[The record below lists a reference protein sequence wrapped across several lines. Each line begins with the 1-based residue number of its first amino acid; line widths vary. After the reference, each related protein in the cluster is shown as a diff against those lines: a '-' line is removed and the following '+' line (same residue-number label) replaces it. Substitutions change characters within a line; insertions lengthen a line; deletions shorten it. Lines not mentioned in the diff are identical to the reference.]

1 MRFRPSDLA
10 AFVSLQIAAGVGLL
24 AIGALLPHQ
33 AMAMGALAAGIPD
46 DIAAQGVAVGTG
58 YNFSSRDEA
67 EQRALAECKKRD
79 APQSTLALCKI
90 IAHFDNQCVAVSLD
104 PKDGTPGFG
113 WAIGPTDAAAN
124 AEALQI
130 CRQTAGSG
138 RAAYCEQS
146 QTNCDTLNT
155 PPK

>member
-1 MRFRPSDLA
+1 MRFRST
-10 AFVSLQIAAGVGLL
+10 GVTLKNTVWIGLL

-33 AMAMGALAAGIPD
+33 TMAMGAFAAGIPD

-58 YNFSSRDEA
+58 YNYSTRAKSE
-67 EQRALAECKKRD
+67 ERALAECRKRD

-90 IAHFDNQCVAVSLD
+90 MAHFDNQCLAVSLD

-113 WAIGPTDAAAN
+113 WAVGPTKSAAS

-130 CRQTAGSG
+130 CRQTAGPG
-138 RAAYCEQS
+138 RAAYCEES
-146 QTNCDTLNT
+146 QINCDTLNA
-155 PPK
+155 PSQ